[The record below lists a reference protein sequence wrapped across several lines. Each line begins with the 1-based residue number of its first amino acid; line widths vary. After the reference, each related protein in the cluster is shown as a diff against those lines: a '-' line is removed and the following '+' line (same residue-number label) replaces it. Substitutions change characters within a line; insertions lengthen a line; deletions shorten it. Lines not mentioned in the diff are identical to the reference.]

1 MISFN
6 KQQIDTVSV
15 PKEAA
20 EKLLSLPDGCA
31 RLYLYGLLRTGA
43 ELTQIMAELEMSRQD
58 VIRGLDE
65 LSAAGL
71 LDADVGGGYA
81 YTAPVRELV
90 AKDSPVYNNADLN
103 GLLQKTF
110 GDRTLT
116 FENYKT
122 LYRAMELNGLSGQV
136 MLILCE
142 YAVNNHKAKNRVPL
156 RYITSLAKSWGKDG
170 VATVADAES
179 KIKQLSEERSAE
191 AVLRL
196 LSIRRLPT
204 QEEEELFRMW
214 TEEWGFSFEAIEA
227 AMPATTGAQYPTMKY
242 LNGVL
247 KKLRETGDISPE
259 KVRRRMTE
267 GEKRD
272 DEIKALLDRLPLGRK
287 SVTDKLREMYKTW
300 QDLGF
305 TLSEMSFAADL
316 ATKRGASSMDY
327 LDRLLRDWASQGLYT
342 VGEIEAQIEGETAV
356 RRDVREM
363 LQKAGVNKA
372 VSGGDIAAYTRFTE
386 GFGMSRQVV
395 MYAAECAYGMK
406 LPIKAM
412 ETMLS
417 DWKRT
422 GVSTID
428 EARSANA
435 LHAAKQQPPKN
446 APRFME
452 RENAAV
458 GGYDPTEVD

>member
-1 MISFN
+1 
-6 KQQIDTVSV
+6 
-15 PKEAA
+15 
-20 EKLLSLPDGCA
+20 
-31 RLYLYGLLRTGA
+31 
-43 ELTQIMAELEMSRQD
+43 
-58 VIRGLDE
+58 
-65 LSAAGL
+65 
-71 LDADVGGGYA
+71 
-81 YTAPVRELV
+81 
-90 AKDSPVYNNADLN
+90 
-103 GLLQKTF
+103 
-110 GDRTLT
+110 
-116 FENYKT
+116 
-122 LYRAMELNGLSGQV
+122 
-136 MLILCE
+136 
-142 YAVNNHKAKNRVPL
+142 
-156 RYITSLAKSWGKDG
+156 
-170 VATVADAES
+170 
-179 KIKQLSEERSAE
+179 
-191 AVLRL
+191 
-196 LSIRRLPT
+196 
-204 QEEEELFRMW
+204 
-214 TEEWGFSFEAIEA
+214 
-227 AMPATTGAQYPTMKY
+227 
-242 LNGVL
+242 
-247 KKLRETGDISPE
+247 
-259 KVRRRMTE
+259 MTE

-363 LQKAGVNKA
+363 LQKAGRQQGCV
-372 VSGGDIAAYTRFTE
+372 GGDIAAYTRFTE